1 MKHDFK
7 ITNIIARE
15 ILDSRSNPTVEA
27 EVYTENAMGRAAVPS
42 GASTGV
48 FEAAQLRDGDPCRYC
63 GNGVKTAVDNVNGKI
78 AKQLINRNV
87 LDQRGIDK
95 LLCMLDST
103 PNKEVLGANAILA
116 VSLAAASAA
125 ANSLGVPL
133 YRYIGGSN
141 AHVLPIPMMN
151 IINGGVHADNN
162 IDIQEFMIMPVG
174 ASCFSAGLR
183 MCSEV
188 YRALKTLLSEK
199 DCCTAVG
206 DEGGFAPN
214 LANDE
219 EAFCLILDAVEKAG
233 YKAGSDFMLA
243 VDAAASGWYCSG
255 GTYKAPKSGMMY
267 DSDTLAAYWTYLSGK
282 YPLYSIED
290 GAAEDDWDTW
300 KKLTNSLGSGVRLVG
315 DDLFVTN
322 SERLKRGIRENAA
335 NAVLIKPNQIG
346 TLTETLDTVRVAQS
360 SGYTAI
366 LSHRSGDTEDSIIA
380 DIAVAVNCGFIKS
393 GAPCRSERTAKYNQ
407 LLRIEG
413 ELAKN
418 GKYGV

>member
-95 LLCMLDST
+95 LLCTLDST

-188 YRALKTLLSEK
+188 YHALKTLLSEK

-300 KKLTNSLGSGVRLVG
+300 KKLTNSLGSAVRLVG

-322 SERLKRGIRENAA
+322 SERLKRGICENAA

-346 TLTETLDTVRVAQS
+346 TLTETLDTVRIAQS

-407 LLRIEG
+407 LLRIES